1 MTSFDL
7 NPRLE
12 GDSLPV
18 LDLPLCAV
26 RLMKDANYP
35 WLLLMPRKPDLVEI
49 IDLTELDQQQL
60 MREIAL
66 TSQVL
71 RDVTECEKL
80 NVGALGNQ
88 VPQLH
93 VHIIARFRADAAW
106 PGPIWGVVPPRPYED
121 DADKHLI
128 DRLRTAYS
136 TVADSQA

>member
-35 WLLLMPRKPDLVEI
+35 WLLLMPRKPYLVEI

>member
-106 PGPIWGVVPPRPYED
+106 PGPIWGVVLPRPYED